1 METSNLQSITLN
13 NCFGKVSGFNK
24 NICILITDKNSY
36 LVKRS
41 DYKDNRT
48 FSGIPLYR
56 SENRALFSLL
66 ESGYKLSDIVSGVVD
81 WECRKEWLKCF
92 TDEQINEALHIE
104 NIFKDGE
111 NLILCGDCIRGERT
125 NICYACN
132 NAGLWQLYNDR
143 GANRDIMHAILDY
156 LFDNGN
162 FCKGSDIVNFIN
174 ARKWLG

>member
-1 METSNLQSITLN
+1 MGTIITLN

-24 NICILITDKNSY
+24 DICILITDKNSY

-48 FSGIPLYR
+48 FSGVPLYC

-92 TDEQINEALHIE
+92 TDEQINEALHVE
-104 NIFKDGE
+104 NIFKDRE
-111 NLILCGDCIRGERT
+111 NLILCSDCIRGERT
-125 NICYACN
+125 NIFYACN
-132 NAGLWQLYNDR
+132 NAGLWKLYNDR
-143 GANRDIMHAILDY
+143 CIIHVILDY
-156 LFDNGN
+156 LFDNGI

-174 ARKWLG
+174 ARKGLG